1 MRDLADVRRELG
13 VEGEGPLLLDEYQA
27 YARLTYRGHLQGADR
42 FDFLLLGL
50 YGEVGSLLSELKK
63 KQRDRGAY
71 TAYASSAVEE
81 TGDVL
86 WYLANVAD
94 AAGHSL
100 ADLAVAC
107 GRLSIGGA
115 ARTIAELESQAAL
128 FEEPASNAAV
138 QRSLLRLAA
147 RTGRVVRR
155 AQEEGER
162 SSELGGDLAAVL
174 DSLVAAAEQGHVRL
188 EHAATDNLVKLLD
201 RWPVRRT
208 FGDLYD
214 GHFHSDER
222 LPRRLE
228 VVFRERE
235 IGGTIYAFQSVGGIN
250 VGDRLTDNSVGGD
263 DYRFHD
269 VFHLSFAAI
278 LGWSPVLRAL
288 LKVKRKSVGAVDE
301 QQDGAR
307 AIITEEGIANWI
319 FAHGLRHNA
328 FERVDSL
335 DFALLK
341 TVRAMVQGYE
351 VEDRP
356 LWMWEEAVLRGF
368 AIFRELKRHRGGVVT
383 IDLLARTIEYREPD
397 PASPAVDAAP
407 MRAASDAENP

>member
-1 MRDLADVRRELG
+1 MKAIEDVRRELG
-13 VEGEGPLLLDEYQA
+13 CDVTGSLTLDEYLSH
-27 YARLTYRGHLQGADR
+27 ARLTYRGNLQGAER

-71 TAYASSAVEE
+71 IAYASSAVEE

-94 AAGHSL
+94 AAGYTLS
-100 ADLAVAC
+100 DLAVTC
-107 GRLSIGGA
+107 GLLSADGA
-115 ARTIAELESQAAL
+115 TRTFADLQPQAAL
-128 FEEPASNAAV
+128 FEEPASNSTV
-138 QRSLLRLAA
+138 QRSLLELAA

-155 AQEEGER
+155 VREEGER
-162 SSELGGDLAAVL
+162 SPALRCDLGLVFEA
-174 DSLVAAAEQGHVRL
+174 LVAAAEQAHVSL
-188 EHAATDNLVKLLD
+188 ERAAITNLIKLLD
-201 RWPVRRT
+201 RWPVRRDW
-208 FGDLYD
+208 GALYD
-214 GHFHSDER
+214 GDFHADER
-222 LPRRLE
+222 LPRRME
-228 VVFRERE
+228 VVFRERK
-235 IGGTIYAFQSVGGIN
+235 IGGATYAFQSINGVN
-250 VGDRLTDNSVGGD
+250 VGDRLTDNSMGSD

-269 VFHLSFAAI
+269 VFHLAFAGI

-307 AIITEEGIANWI
+307 AIIAEEGISNWI
-319 FAHGLRHNA
+319 FAHGLRHHA
-328 FERVDSL
+328 FEYVDSL

-351 VEDRP
+351 VENRP

-368 AIFRELKRHRGGVVT
+368 ATFRELKRHRGGVVT
-383 IDLLARTIEYREPD
+383 IDLEARTIDYRHRTLD
-397 PASPAVDAAP
+397 PPILDGGK
-407 MRAASDAENP
+407 